1 LIALSLSKFA
11 VVLSKGFKLPM
22 EKSLTVIHL
31 FNDEEDRLDECD
43 HCYSGFDEP
52 VIKDESDDY
61 LELSVHDS
69 EI

>member
-1 LIALSLSKFA
+1 
-11 VVLSKGFKLPM
+11 M